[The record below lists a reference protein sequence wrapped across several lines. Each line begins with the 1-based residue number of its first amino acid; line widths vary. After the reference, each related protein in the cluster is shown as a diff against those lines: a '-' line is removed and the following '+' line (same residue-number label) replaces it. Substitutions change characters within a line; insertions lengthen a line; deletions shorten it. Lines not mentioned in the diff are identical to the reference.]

1 MTTDKAHLLK
11 CVWENDTDKPAN
23 WSAFCLTLSSKQVF
37 PSFFFPH
44 TVISLLSLP
53 LYSAISP
60 LFSLSCLPWPI
71 RLDATS
77 ESCVECIYECC
88 EPLNEKYWQLLFF
101 PFNLGL
107 KRWIIHCRDLYHL
120 SVPSVWGRSSLII
133 LRQWQLLQTQTP
145 WLQQKLAK
153 QVADN
158 LSSDTLMYWQD
169 RWVEAQPTSL
179 RSPVLLTQIY
189 KETVSVWRP

>member
-1 MTTDKAHLLK
+1 MTTDKVLLLK

-23 WSAFCLTLSSKQVF
+23 WSAFCLTLSSKQVL

-44 TVISLLSLP
+44 TVISLLSSP

-101 PFNLGL
+101 
-107 KRWIIHCRDLYHL
+107 
-120 SVPSVWGRSSLII
+120 
-133 LRQWQLLQTQTP
+133 
-145 WLQQKLAK
+145 
-153 QVADN
+153 
-158 LSSDTLMYWQD
+158 
-169 RWVEAQPTSL
+169 
-179 RSPVLLTQIY
+179 LLTW
-189 KETVSVWRP
+189 VWKDESFTAEICTICQCLQYEADRAWSF